1 MLDAWASGL
10 GIWRRRINGATGSGK
25 GVEMEKMANDGGGG
39 GMRTVPGGIRKGY
52 GAWRSSMNEV
62 FASKRLGDSIC
73 SDACTATDEW

>member
-1 MLDAWASGL
+1 
-10 GIWRRRINGATGSGK
+10 
-25 GVEMEKMANDGGGG
+25 MEKMANDGGGG